1 MTFED
6 FCITL
11 SRIEA
16 TTLRLEMTRLLAE
29 LFNTLS
35 EDEIEPVCWLLLGRL
50 APLYENLEFNF
61 AEKMMMRTLAEFVD
75 HKALN
80 DTRDNQT
87 EQLGLLS
94 TDVKVKAI
102 AYVQAQFKET
112 GDIGDVTEILFAK
125 FQQKKKDVRSV
136 AEVYAALR
144 VIAEEGGGGSQDRKL
159 RKTFNVLSLCT
170 AQTAKYV
177 VRIVLGTL
185 RLGFSDMTMLDA
197 LSWAKKGDK
206 SLRKAL
212 ELAYQVKADIGKL
225 ARVVLTRGE
234 KGLNA
239 FEIELGIPIA
249 PALCQRLKTADEMI
263 EKMGKVFVEPKYD
276 GTRVLIHFNRNGKD
290 WQVRTFTRNLEESS
304 GMFPELQSALSQLH
318 VDEIILDSEAVGY
331 DPETD
336 KLLPFQL
343 TIQRKRKHDVAET
356 ALKIPLRFFVFDVL
370 YVDGKNIVHIPLHER
385 KKILNNILLGADSTF
400 VNSPTLV
407 TENAE
412 ALRKYHAAQLGNG
425 LEGVVIKQYA
435 SEYQPGRRGWS
446 WVKFK
451 EEEGSTGKLSDTLD
465 CVVMGYYK
473 GQGKRTS
480 FGIGA
485 FLVGV
490 YDEKSDTFRT
500 VAKIGTGLS
509 DEQWREMKV
518 RCERLSSSGAP
529 KNYIVA
535 EPLIPDVWTKAAL
548 VVEVAADEITNSP
561 THSAEKALRFP
572 RLVRIRDDKGPGQAT
587 TLQELRAITM
597 A

>member
-11 SRIEA
+11 SRIET

-29 LFNTLS
+29 LFNALG
-35 EDEIEPVCWLLLGRL
+35 EDEIEPACWLLLGRL

-75 HKALN
+75 KEKFKKAEQP
-80 DTRDNQT
+80 TH
-87 EQLGLLS
+87 QLGLLS
-94 TDVKVKAI
+94 TNLKNEAI
-102 AYVQAQFKET
+102 EYVQTQFKKI
-112 GDIGDVTEILFAK
+112 GDIGNVAEHILIESQRK
-125 FQQKKKDVRSV
+125 GKDLRSV
-136 AEVYAALR
+136 AEVYTALR
-144 VIAEEGGGGSQDRKL
+144 IIAEEGGGGSQDRKL
-159 RKTFNVLSLCT
+159 RKTYDVLVLCT

-206 SLRKAL
+206 SLRKVL

-225 ARVVLTRGE
+225 AHVVLTQGE
-234 KGLNA
+234 KGLEV

-276 GTRVLIHFNRNGKD
+276 GTRVLIHFKRHGKD
-290 WQVRTFTRNLEESS
+290 WRVRTFTRNLEESS
-304 GMFPELQSALSQLH
+304 GMFPELKAALSTLKAH
-318 VDEIILDSEAVGY
+318 EVILDSEAVGY

-343 TIQRKRKHDVAET
+343 TIQRKRKHDIEAT

-370 YVDGKNIVHIPLHER
+370 YLDGKNLVHTPLYER
-385 KKILNNILLGADSTF
+385 KAVLHKVLFEADSTF

-412 ALRKYHAAQLGNG
+412 ELRKYHAAQLGNG

-451 EEEGSTGKLSDTLD
+451 EEEGTTGKLSDTLD

-473 GQGKRTS
+473 GQGKRTG

-490 YDEKSDTFRT
+490 YDDTSETFRT

-509 DEQWREMKV
+509 DEQWREMKA
-518 RCERLSSSGAP
+518 RCEHLSLFGAP
-529 KNYIVA
+529 PNYIVA
-535 EPLIPDVWTKAAL
+535 DPLIPDVWTRAEL
-548 VVEVAADEITNSP
+548 VVEIAADEITNSP

-572 RLVRIRDDKGPGQAT
+572 RLIKFRDDKKPEQAT
-587 TLQELRAITM
+587 TLHELRTM
-597 A
+597 TMT